1 MAALRKAKDERF
13 VHLVADGKSGTD
25 AYLEAGHK
33 VSRKAAGVSAC
44 RLLKR
49 ANIKAR
55 LEEILTGRAT
65 VDAQA
70 TAKALDRLAITKERV
85 LAEVGASLSA
95 EHRSACRT
103 GPRSPSGK
111 RPEPR
116 SPCRPFRRRTASPGR
131 KP

>member
-85 LAEVGASLSA
+85 LAEVAKVAFANAGEYFEWGPDGVTISPTS
-95 EHRSACRT
+95 
-103 GPRSPSGK
+103 GPRRFLYCSQK
-111 RPEPR
+111 VNTFLR
-116 SPCRPFRRRTASPGR
+116 
-131 KP
+131 